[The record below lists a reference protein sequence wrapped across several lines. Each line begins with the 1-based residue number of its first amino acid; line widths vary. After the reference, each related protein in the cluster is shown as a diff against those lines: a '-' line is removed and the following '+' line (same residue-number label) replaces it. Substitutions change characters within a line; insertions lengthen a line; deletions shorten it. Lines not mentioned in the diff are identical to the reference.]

1 MRCVPQLQLITSMTT
16 VRKGLSLRN
25 HLVEPGSKEPVK
37 AVLSKSPMGTKQPE
51 QTKPDKKLPFQI
63 YKDSAQFECQHCGS
77 TRNNQQVIS
86 VSCGVQTSNV
96 DIREWLCGENP
107 SENYW
112 EELAERRR
120 VALKETL
127 DENKELC
134 DLIESLNKELE
145 RLSHVEKQADHFA
158 KMYQVLKNE
167 KDHS

>member
-1 MRCVPQLQLITSMTT
+1 MTT

-25 HLVEPGSKEPVK
+25 HFVEPGSKEHVK
-37 AVLSKSPMGTKQPE
+37 AVLRKSPMVTKQPE
-51 QTKPDKKLPFQI
+51 QTKADKKLPFQI
-63 YKDSAQFECQHCGS
+63 YEDSAQFECQHCGS
-77 TRNNQQVIS
+77 TRNNPQVIS

-107 SENYW
+107 PENYW